1 MKNTVI
7 GAVLAA
13 LLVACASDVPPV
25 GDLKTNGQAGV
36 AADTSPSAT
45 DAAAD
50 RAAMANA
57 KAEADAAAARDAAN
71 AAAAR
76 EAENAARTAAELKA
90 AQTAMT
96 KAQADTTVESGA
108 AEAAAAREAAERDAA
123 NAAKL
128 AAQNERDKA
137 EAAAAAAARESA
149 ARREAENAA
158 AAGATTD
165 HSDAALNTLLS
176 NRIIYYPTDVDIL
189 SDQDRMVVQAH
200 AKHLSGQGNLA
211 TRLEGHADERG
222 SSEYNLALGQRRADN
237 VKKILILGG
246 VKASL
251 IEAISY
257 GEEKPVATAHDES
270 AWSQNRR
277 TVIIYPVK

>member
-13 LLVACASDVPPV
+13 LLVACASDAPPV

-36 AADTSPSAT
+36 AADTSLSAT

-50 RAAMANA
+50 RAATA

-76 EAENAARTAAELKA
+76 EAENAARTAAEQKA
-90 AQTAMT
+90 AQTAVT
-96 KAQADTTVESGA
+96 KAQANTTVESGA
-108 AEAAAAREAAERDAA
+108 AKAAAAREAAERDAA

-149 ARREAENAA
+149 ARREAEIAA

-165 HSDAALNTLLS
+165 HSDTALNTLLS

-189 SDQDRMVVQAH
+189 SEQDRMIVQAH

-237 VKKILILGG
+237 VKKMLILGG

-277 TVIIYPVK
+277 TEIIYPVK

>member
-13 LLVACASDVPPV
+13 LLVACASDAPPV

-36 AADTSPSAT
+36 ASDTSLSAT
-45 DAAAD
+45 DATAD
-50 RAAMANA
+50 RAATA

-90 AQTAMT
+90 AQTAVT

-108 AEAAAAREAAERDAA
+108 AKAAAAREAAERDAA

-189 SDQDRMVVQAH
+189 SEQDRMIVQAH
-200 AKHLSGQGNLA
+200 AKHLSRQGNLA

-237 VKKILILGG
+237 VKKMLILGG

-277 TVIIYPVK
+277 TEIIYPVK

>member
-13 LLVACASDVPPV
+13 LLVACASDAPPV
-25 GDLKTNGQAGV
+25 GDLKTNGQASV
-36 AADTSPSAT
+36 AADTSLSAT

-50 RAAMANA
+50 RAATA
-57 KAEADAAAARDAAN
+57 KADADAAAARNAAN

-90 AQTAMT
+90 AQTAVT

-108 AEAAAAREAAERDAA
+108 AKAAAAREAAERDAA

-137 EAAAAAAARESA
+137 EAAAAARESA

-158 AAGATTD
+158 ATRATTD

-189 SDQDRMVVQAH
+189 SEQDRMIVQAH
-200 AKHLSGQGNLA
+200 AKHLSRQGSLA

-237 VKKILILGG
+237 VKKMLILGG

-277 TVIIYPVK
+277 TEIIYPVK